1 MNGRSEN
8 LLKDTIL
15 EVAKMFDLITVIMIT
30 MPIGLGVF
38 ILIQSIKKENA
49 VEILLSLILIAIS
62 SGTLLIVKHLSDIY
76 IEIEAQNIKLDLL
89 KKEKDWK
96 KDF

>member
-1 MNGRSEN
+1 
-8 LLKDTIL
+8 
-15 EVAKMFDLITVIMIT
+15 MFDLITVIMIT